1 MAPALQQLLQAKGA
15 AVTADGDGALVVTS
29 MMAAEIG
36 EIAAA
41 NRIVLHELSPQR
53 ASLEEA
59 FIELTRE
66 SVQYHAGGAEPTPVA
81 SAGARS

>member
-1 MAPALQQLLQAKGA
+1 MEGA
-15 AVTADGDGALVVTS
+15 QV
-29 MMAAEIG
+29 G

-41 NRIVLHELSPQR
+41 NQFVLHELSPQR

-66 SVQYHAGGAEPTPVA
+66 SVEYQAGGAPA
-81 SAGARS
+81 SPAPAAGGGA